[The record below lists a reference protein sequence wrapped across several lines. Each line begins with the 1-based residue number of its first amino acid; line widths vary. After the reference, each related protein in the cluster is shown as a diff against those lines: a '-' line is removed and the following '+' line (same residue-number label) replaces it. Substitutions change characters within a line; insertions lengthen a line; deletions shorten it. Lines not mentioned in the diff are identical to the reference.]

1 MTIRL
6 LSGDP
11 TPEELAAVLTVL
23 HALAFHRAEDL
34 PADVVR
40 PAPWSRAG
48 RRVRPGGRSEAGWAR
63 RAGGVS
69 P

>member
-1 MTIRL
+1 MSIRL

-11 TPEELAAVLTVL
+11 TPEELAAVLAVL
-23 HALAFHRAEDL
+23 HALASHPAGDL

-48 RRVRPGGRSEAGWAR
+48 RRTRPGTERQAGWAR
-63 RAGGVS
+63 LA
-69 P
+69 

>member
-1 MTIRL
+1 MSIRL
-6 LSGDP
+6 VSGDP
-11 TPEELAAVLTVL
+11 TPEELAAVLAVL

-34 PADVVR
+34 PADAVR

-48 RRVRPGGRSEAGWAR
+48 RRTRPGAGPTAGWAR
-63 RAGGVS
+63 R

>member
-1 MTIRL
+1 MSIRL

-11 TPEELAAVLTVL
+11 TSEELAAVLAVL
-23 HALAFHRAEDL
+23 HALAFHRADDL

-48 RRVRPGGRSEAGWAR
+48 RRTRPGPDRPAGWVR
-63 RAGGVS
+63 Q

>member
-1 MTIRL
+1 MSIRL

-48 RRVRPGGRSEAGWAR
+48 RRPRPGTDRPAGWAR
-63 RAGGVS
+63 RDT

>member
-23 HALAFHRAEDL
+23 HTLASHRAADL
-34 PADVVR
+34 PADAVR

-48 RRVRPGGRSEAGWAR
+48 RRVRPGGGNEAGWAR

>member
-1 MTIRL
+1 MNIRL

-23 HALAFHRAEDL
+23 HALASHRAADL

-40 PAPWSRAG
+40 PAPWARAG
-48 RRVRPGGRSEAGWAR
+48 RRVRPGAGRPAGWAAR
-63 RAGGVS
+63 
-69 P
+69 

>member
-1 MTIRL
+1 MSIRL

-11 TPEELAAVLTVL
+11 TPEELAAVLAVL
-23 HALAFHRAEDL
+23 HALAFHRADDL

-48 RRVRPGGRSEAGWAR
+48 HRVRPGTKHPAGWAR
-63 RAGGVS
+63 RG
-69 P
+69 

>member
-23 HALAFHRAEDL
+23 HALASHRAEAL

-40 PAPWSRAG
+40 PAPWARA
-48 RRVRPGGRSEAGWAR
+48 
-63 RAGGVS
+63 
-69 P
+69 